1 MKKFLLPFVIVSLL
15 FASCKESPRNVAN
28 NDIVKLEANLVSDT
42 TLVLD
47 RATAI
52 KLTGMYA
59 DFSEKYPEDELASNY
74 LFKAGELSMN
84 LNMGNQ
90 AITYFTKLLNN
101 YENFDKRPE
110 TIFLQAFVL
119 ENQLNN
125 QKRASDLYKSFMV
138 EYPDH
143 ILYKDAKASLDNMGK
158 SLEEIIKTFEAR
170 NRGKDKITEQE

>member
-15 FASCKESPRNVAN
+15 FAACKESPRNEAN
-28 NDIVKLEANLVSDT
+28 NEIVKLEANLASDT

-59 DFSEKYPEDELASNY
+59 DFSENYPDDELAAIY

-90 AITYFTKLLNN
+90 AIAYFTKLLNT
-101 YENFDKRPE
+101 YENFEKKPE

-119 ENQLNN
+119 ENQLND
-125 QKRASDLYKSFMV
+125 QKRASDLYKSFMAQ
-138 EYPDH
+138 YPNH

-158 SLEEIIKTFEAR
+158 SLEEIIKNFEAR
-170 NRGKDKITEQE
+170 NRGKDKITEKE